1 MICWAISCSCSR
13 LTLERGKIHQC
24 QKGISLELD
33 IEKKNNYSILSFIS
47 GAGYIGQRAI
57 PVILTAILAKTAFVI
72 YVCTVG
78 KHIFINNV
86 HL

>member
-1 MICWAISCSCSR
+1 MFP
-13 LTLERGKIHQC
+13 LL
-24 QKGISLELD
+24 LD
-33 IEKKNNYSILSFIS
+33 DSGENTRKYSILSFIS
-47 GAGYIGQRAI
+47 GAGYIGQSAI

-72 YVCTVG
+72 YVFTVG

>member
-1 MICWAISCSCSR
+1 MSPQNTTDAPQR
-13 LTLERGKIHQC
+13 V
-24 QKGISLELD
+24 ELLFD
-33 IEKKNNYSILSFIS
+33 SGHARYSILSFIS